1 MEHHMTRLVLPRLG
15 FALLFCMLAQ
25 AATQAAELSA
35 AARSRIDSVIEQAIT
50 EKRLVGAVVLV
61 SHDGKFIYQSAAGL
75 ADRESKRPMQIDTVF
90 RLSSVSKPI
99 MSAAALAL
107 VDRGKLSLDDPVTKW
122 LPDFRP
128 KLVSGEAPTITVRQ
142 LLTHT
147 AGLGYKFAEK
157 PGTAYYQAGV
167 SDGFD
172 ELRVSLDENLR
183 RLATAPLFHRPGEVW
198 RYSLSIDVLG
208 AVVEKA
214 SGKSLPQSVA
224 ELVTQPLGLG
234 DTAFLAKEPT
244 RLAVAYYDSKPAP
257 ARMADP
263 QTVPFG
269 EGGRMTYSPSR
280 ALDPKAYPS
289 GGAGMV
295 GTAPE
300 VMRFLEAIRAGG
312 KPILK
317 PASAVSMMTNQ
328 IGSLMGPQPGIG
340 FGFGGSVVVDPIAA
354 QTPQSPGTWQWGG
367 VYGHSWFVDP
377 ARKLTVVAFT
387 NTGLEGMWGK
397 FTTDLRDAVYA
408 GVK

>member
-1 MEHHMTRLVLPRLG
+1 MEDHVTRLALPRLG
-15 FALLFCMLAQ
+15 LALLISVLAQ
-25 AATQAAELSA
+25 AATQAAELTA

-61 SHDGKFIYQSAAGL
+61 SHDGKLIYQSAAGL

-99 MSAAALAL
+99 VSAAALAL
-107 VDRGKLSLDDPVTKW
+107 VDRGKISLDDPVTKW

-157 PGTAYYQAGV
+157 QGTAYYQAGV

-183 RLATAPLFHRPGEVW
+183 RLATAPLFHRPGEAW

-214 SGKSLPQSVA
+214 SGKSLPQAVA

-244 RLAVAYYDSKPAP
+244 RLAVAYYDSKPVP

-263 QTVPFG
+263 QPVPFG

-300 VMRFLEAIRAGG
+300 VMRFLETIRAGG

-317 PASAVSMMTNQ
+317 PATAVSMMTNQ
-328 IGSLMGPQPGIG
+328 IGSLMGPQPGIA
-340 FGFGGSVVVDPIAA
+340 FGFGGSVVVDPAAA
-354 QTPQSPGTWQWGG
+354 QTPQSLGTWQWGG